1 MRVWEKYI
9 TADVKSMYEHYR
21 SEPKIGTR
29 PCLLLIDLY
38 NLSYRGG
45 NLPVSEVIKTNP
57 SGCGEHAHRAIAPT
71 KSLIDLFR
79 RHELPIVFTSRDW
92 EAHSTGTHSTQRQR
106 KNIAESDYDIYHE
119 FPLSPGDI
127 LVRKSR
133 ASVFFQTELDHVI
146 KEQGIDSIVV
156 GGESTSG
163 CVRASVIDA
172 YSRGLPP
179 VLVEDCVFDRNP
191 ISHAINLFDMHH
203 KYGHVTSLDNVTK
216 LLESVAGGQS

>member
-9 TADVKSMYEHYR
+9 TDDIKSMYAHYR
-21 SEPKIGTR
+21 SEPKIGRR

-38 NLSYRGG
+38 NLSYKGG

-79 RHELPIVFTSRDW
+79 NRKLPIIFTTRDW
-92 EAHSTGTHSTQRQR
+92 DAHSTGTHSTQRQR
-106 KNIAESDYDIYHE
+106 KNISESDYDIYGE
-119 FPLSPGDI
+119 FSMSPDDAVI
-127 LVRKSR
+127 RKSR
-133 ASVFFQTELDHVI
+133 ASVFFQTELDDVI
-146 KEQGIDSIVV
+146 RDQDIDSIVV

-163 CVRASVIDA
+163 CVRASVVDA

-203 KYGHVTSLDNVTK
+203 KYGHVTSLDDVTQ
-216 LLESVAGGQS
+216 LIESSAGDQP

>member
-9 TADVKSMYEHYR
+9 TDDVKSMYAHYR
-21 SEPKIGTR
+21 SEPKIGKR

-38 NLSYRGG
+38 NLTYKGG
-45 NLPVSEVIKTNP
+45 NLPVSEVIKMNP

-71 KSLIDLFR
+71 KNLITLFR
-79 RHELPIVFTSRDW
+79 NHRLPIIFTTRDW

-106 KNIAESDYDIYHE
+106 KNISESDYNIYGE
-119 FPLSPGDI
+119 FIMSPDDVVI
-127 LVRKSR
+127 RKTR
-133 ASVFFQTELDHVI
+133 ASVFFQTELDDVI
-146 KEQGIDSIVV
+146 RDQGIDSIVV

-163 CVRASVIDA
+163 CVRASVVDA

-179 VLVEDCVFDRNP
+179 VLIEDCVFDRNP

-203 KYGHVTSLDNVTK
+203 KYGHVTSLDNVTQ
-216 LLESVAGGQS
+216 LIESSAGEQP

>member
-1 MRVWEKYI
+1 MLF
-9 TADVKSMYEHYR
+9 R
-21 SEPKIGTR
+21 S
-29 PCLLLIDLY
+29 LY

>member
-9 TADVKSMYEHYR
+9 TDDVKAMYAHYR
-21 SEPKIGTR
+21 SDPKIGSR

-38 NLSYRGG
+38 NLSYKGG

-57 SGCGEHAHRAIAPT
+57 SGCGEHAYKAIGPT
-71 KSLIDLFR
+71 KRLIKLFR
-79 RHELPIVFTSRDW
+79 DHELPIIFTTRDW
-92 EAHSTGTHSTQRQR
+92 DAHSTGKHSTQRQR
-106 KNIAESDYDIYHE
+106 KNISESDYDIYDE
-119 FPLSPGDI
+119 FQLTRGDI

-133 ASVFFQTELDHVI
+133 ASVFFQTKLDDVI
-146 KEQGIDSIVV
+146 KELGIDSIVV

-163 CVRASVIDA
+163 CVRASVVDA

-179 VLVEDCVFDRNP
+179 VLVEECVFDRNP

-203 KYGHVTSLDNVTK
+203 KYGHVTSLDNVTQ
-216 LLESVAGGQS
+216 LLKSAAGEQS